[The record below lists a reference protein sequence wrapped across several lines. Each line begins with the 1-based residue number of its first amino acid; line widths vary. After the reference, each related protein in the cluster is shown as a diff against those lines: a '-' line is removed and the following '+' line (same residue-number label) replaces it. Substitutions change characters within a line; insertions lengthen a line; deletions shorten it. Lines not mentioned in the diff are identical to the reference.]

1 MMSCYM
7 MLWRNKFLTVDAKTM
22 GEMAHKLREA
32 AAELEAMHATGKV
45 TLEGG
50 MEDDYALLV
59 TTDLE
64 VAKRFG
70 FWEEDDED

>member
-7 MLWRNKFLTVDAKTM
+7 LLWRNKFLTVDAKTL
-22 GEMAHKLREA
+22 GEMARKLREA

-50 MEDDYALLV
+50 VDDDYAELV

-70 FWEEDDED
+70 FWD